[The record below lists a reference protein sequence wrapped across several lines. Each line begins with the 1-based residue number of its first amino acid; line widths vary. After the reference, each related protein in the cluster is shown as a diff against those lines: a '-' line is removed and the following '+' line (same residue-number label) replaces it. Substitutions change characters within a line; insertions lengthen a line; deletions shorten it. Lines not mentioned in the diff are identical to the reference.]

1 MPDSI
6 VFERDTVSVQNE
18 VSEAEWEAR
27 VSLAAA
33 YRIAHHFGW
42 NSTVRNHMT
51 LRLPDAPD
59 QFLINPLGLGWHEI
73 CASDLIK
80 ADMDGN
86 ILSSNDL
93 KPGPAGFNFHRAV
106 LRLKDSVN
114 ATFHLHP
121 MEGVAVSALEDGLM
135 IVDQTA
141 CALYN
146 QVAYHGFE
154 GLAEEAEEGPAIA
167 EGLGDKFAMIMSNH
181 GLMTVGRTVGEAFVY
196 MERLI
201 GACRLQTTLMATGG
215 KIRELPEELKRHTWE
230 QMFAR
235 HGNQPMGGLDFK
247 MYMRLAY
254 KLDPGFAR

>member
-1 MPDSI
+1 MP
-6 VFERDTVSVQNE
+6 
-18 VSEAEWEAR
+18 
-27 VSLAAA
+27 
-33 YRIAHHFGW
+33 
-42 NSTVRNHMT
+42 
-51 LRLPDAPD
+51 
-59 QFLINPLGLGWHEI
+59 
-73 CASDLIK
+73 
-80 ADMDGN
+80 DGN
-86 ILSSNDL
+86 ILSSGDL

-121 MEGVAVSALEDGLM
+121 MEGVAVAALED
-135 IVDQTA
+135 
-141 CALYN
+141 
-146 QVAYHGFE
+146 
-154 GLAEEAEEGPAIA
+154 
-167 EGLGDKFAMIMSNH
+167 

-201 GACRLQTTLMATGG
+201 GACKLQTTLMATGG
-215 KIRELPEELKRHTWE
+215 KIRELPEDLKRHTWE